1 MSVQKT
7 EGIDQRADHSVMF
20 LSFISF
26 AMPAYQS
33 SLPAKEDN
41 GHNPNGKQ

>member
-1 MSVQKT
+1 
-7 EGIDQRADHSVMF
+7 MF

>member
-7 EGIDQRADHSVMF
+7 EGVDQRHHSVMF